1 MAHLVTKEA
10 ECGCCT
16 YYSRKTMQAMTPAS
30 VAGSSVLES
39 QAKKPGLNRN
49 NQKSLR
55 DFQAEKCS
63 ISDFLLKKLF

>member
-1 MAHLVTKEA
+1 
-10 ECGCCT
+10 
-16 YYSRKTMQAMTPAS
+16 MQAMTPAS